1 VKQKGG
7 KLVRAWALE
16 VDYDLSQVRSNTFTM
31 EWPPKSGR
39 ASSFPEVDK
48 ADWLGINEA
57 RAKVNLAQVALLE
70 ETLKLAMSP

>member
-1 VKQKGG
+1 
-7 KLVRAWALE
+7 
-16 VDYDLSQVRSNTFTM
+16 
-31 EWPPKSGR
+31 
-39 ASSFPEVDK
+39 VDK